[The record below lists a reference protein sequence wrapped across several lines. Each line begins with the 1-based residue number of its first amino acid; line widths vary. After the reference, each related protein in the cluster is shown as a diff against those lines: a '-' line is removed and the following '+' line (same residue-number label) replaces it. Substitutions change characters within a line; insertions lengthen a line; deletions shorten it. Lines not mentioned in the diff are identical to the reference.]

1 MLPIYSTILSLHEE
15 PKDMYKVCF
24 LFMNILSSKSFWKER
39 QEREHLPFVSVEGL
53 HPLRMYY
60 LTKEFA
66 SKEVV
71 LSCHLSELPFFPS
84 FASGEEYYAR
94 AVKFRREQIHANMNP
109 VLALICSYQTQGGG
123 GRVYNYTLAKKT
135 IDNMIS
141 SIERDLGVKDPEH
154 PSLNVSV
161 KLYRTKSDR
170 TKSDRTEFANYCFYL
185 YMDLVDEEGNKVD
198 IPVESTL
205 ISMEQALSFYLS
217 SV

>member
-15 PKDMYKVCF
+15 PKDMYKVCS
-24 LFMNILSSKSFWKER
+24 LFTSMLSRDSFWKER

-53 HPLRMYY
+53 HPLRTYY
-60 LTKEFA
+60 LTREFT
-66 SKEVV
+66 SKELV

-84 FASGEEYYAR
+84 FAQGEEYYAR

-123 GRVYNYTLAKKT
+123 RVYNYTLAKKT

-141 SIERDLGVKDPEH
+141 SIERDLGMTDPEH

-161 KLYRTKSDR
+161 KLY
-170 TKSDRTEFANYCFYL
+170 RTEFANYCFYL